1 MTKDEPRNYETT
13 FIVNPDLTEEEHQQK
28 VKKFTDMI
36 KEHGGEIINQEI
48 WGMRKLAYEIER
60 KNHGFYVFT
69 EFKARP
75 SMIAE
80 LERQYE
86 IDETIIRWLTIQLGK
101 YAVQYNEKRRTKL
114 KNQSAQTQAQS

>member
-1 MTKDEPRNYETT
+1 
-13 FIVNPDLTEEEHQQK
+13 
-28 VKKFTDMI
+28 
-36 KEHGGEIINQEI
+36 
-48 WGMRKLAYEIER
+48 
-60 KNHGFYVFT
+60 
-69 EFKARP
+69 
-75 SMIAE
+75 MIAE